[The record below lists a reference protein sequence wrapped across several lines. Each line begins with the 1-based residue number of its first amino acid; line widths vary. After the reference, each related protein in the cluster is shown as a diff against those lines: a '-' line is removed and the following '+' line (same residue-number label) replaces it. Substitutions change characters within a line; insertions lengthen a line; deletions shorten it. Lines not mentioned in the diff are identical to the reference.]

1 MSEINQRFMRY
12 YITLLLLLIS
22 TALRAQFLV
31 LNWEEDIIV
40 YPSDS
45 TDVILA
51 ILPHVFVSDEKIDYS
66 WTAEVLTV
74 GNKRFKLE
82 ITLEDGSFEPM
93 GDPIIGWVD
102 KKQCGV
108 FLRAN
113 RYEGRIPI
121 MDIYMSKSLDGD
133 FFPFDVD
140 AIQFQWVSVTDLYY
154 HPARQIYIYKLRFWY
169 KDVLYS
175 GWVPRCC
182 PDPYNSCT

>member
-31 LNWEEDIIV
+31 LNYEEDIIV

-45 TDVILA
+45 TDVVLA
-51 ILPHVFVSDEKIDYS
+51 ILPHMFVNDDDNDYS
-66 WTAEVLTV
+66 WTAKVLSV
-74 GNKRFKLE
+74 GEHRFKLE
-82 ITLEDGSFEPM
+82 IDLDDSMEPM

-113 RYEGRIPI
+113 RYEGRIAI

-133 FFPFDVD
+133 FIPFDVYS
-140 AIQFQWVSVTDLYY
+140 INFEWVSVTDLYY
-154 HPARQIYIYKLRFWY
+154 HPGRQKYIYKVHFSHEGA
-169 KDVLYS
+169 LYS
-175 GWVPRCC
+175 GWVPRSCH
-182 PDPYNSCT
+182 DIYNSCN

>member
-1 MSEINQRFMRY
+1 MRY
-12 YITLLLLLIS
+12 YITIALLFIS
-22 TALRAQFLV
+22 TALHAQYLA

-45 TDVILA
+45 TDVIFT
-51 ILPHVFVSDEKIDYS
+51 ILPHVFVSDEKTDYS

-74 GNKRFKLE
+74 GDKRFKLE

-133 FFPFDVD
+133 FFPFDVN

>member
-31 LNWEEDIIV
+31 LNYEEDIIV

-51 ILPHVFVSDEKIDYS
+51 ILPHIFVNDDDNDYS
-66 WTAEVLTV
+66 WTAKVLSV
-74 GNKRFKLE
+74 GEHRFKLK
-82 ITLEDGSFEPM
+82 IDLDDSLEPM

-108 FLRAN
+108 WLRAN

-121 MDIYMSKSLDGD
+121 MDIHMNETLDGD
-133 FFPFDVD
+133 FIPLDISGIDFEW
-140 AIQFQWVSVTDLYY
+140 ICVTD
-154 HPARQIYIYKLRFWY
+154 IYKNPERHIY
-169 KDVLYS
+169 KVQFTYKGVDYS